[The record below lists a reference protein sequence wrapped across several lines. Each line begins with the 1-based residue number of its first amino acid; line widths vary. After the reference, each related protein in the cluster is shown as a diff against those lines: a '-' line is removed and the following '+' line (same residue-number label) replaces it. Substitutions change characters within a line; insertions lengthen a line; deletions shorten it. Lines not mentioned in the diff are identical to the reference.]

1 MTFKAKSF
9 NIGMGKNCEWFNY
22 DVVKEQQLVAD
33 LPNNIHSIRL
43 PPKRLVFLLLARKQ
57 LLRFFRCCTYLLT
70 RFRWMLRLSGE
81 LNMNWYDARQLFF
94 KLLSPLTQIHV
105 ISSSKKNF
113 AYNQLVIV
121 LKLRDSICAKQ
132 HCFSR
137 IYNSSECFVMMS

>member
-1 MTFKAKSF
+1 
-9 NIGMGKNCEWFNY
+9 MGKNCEWFNY

-57 LLRFFRCCTYLLT
+57 LLRFFRCCIYLLADSISVNVAP
-70 RFRWMLRLSGE
+70 FRWTKHE
-81 LNMNWYDARQLFF
+81 LIWCVAIVFQTFIAAHPNSCNFF
-94 KLLSPLTQIHV
+94 VK
-105 ISSSKKNF
+105 KKNF